1 MSKSFSKNKQQL
13 LLDIVRYIDELDV
26 QNLSNIPNIIKILN
40 IIKKKDPSFANKI
53 DELIPQIDQKQ
64 ISDKIPNIEF
74 TKEDE
79 DFLNKLGER
88 QVPLEDAVNLD
99 DIDLE
104 DVSQEENSS
113 DSLDSQST
121 PLDNEVKQSE
131 RQIPLEDAVNLDDIK
146 LEDVSN
152 TMFLTLL
159 QSMIDKLPPS
169 LGEQTIKK
177 EGSEGVNSAEYVVPL
192 EDKEFC
198 YKFLY
203 SMKNNPANKNPR
215 TNKIYNNIID
225 YYGIGEPQVPLED
238 LTNKKEGSKG
248 NVVPLEIDFEDGL
261 VISVVVAPTKGGTT
275 TQKRRKY
282 KRKKYTNYTIKGR

>member
-26 QNLSNIPNIIKILN
+26 QNLSNIPNIIKILI

-88 QVPLEDAVNLD
+88 QVPLEDAV
-99 DIDLE
+99 
-104 DVSQEENSS
+104 S
-113 DSLDSQST
+113 
-121 PLDNEVKQSE
+121 P
-131 RQIPLEDAVNLDDIK
+131 DDIK

-152 TMFLTLL
+152 TEFLTLL

-238 LTNKKEGSKG
+238 VDISK
-248 NVVPLEIDFEDGL
+248 LRSILRMD
-261 VISVVVAPTKGGTT
+261 
-275 TQKRRKY
+275 
-282 KRKKYTNYTIKGR
+282 

>member
-1 MSKSFSKNKQQL
+1 
-13 LLDIVRYIDELDV
+13 
-26 QNLSNIPNIIKILN
+26 
-40 IIKKKDPSFANKI
+40 
-53 DELIPQIDQKQ
+53 
-64 ISDKIPNIEF
+64 
-74 TKEDE
+74 
-79 DFLNKLGER
+79 
-88 QVPLEDAVNLD
+88 
-99 DIDLE
+99 
-104 DVSQEENSS
+104 
-113 DSLDSQST
+113 
-121 PLDNEVKQSE
+121 LDNEVKQSE
-131 RQIPLEDAVNLDDIK
+131 RQIPLEDADIK

-152 TMFLTLL
+152 TEFLTLL

-203 SMKNNPANKNPR
+203 SMKNNPANKNPV

-238 LTNKKEGSKG
+238 VDISNIK
-248 NVVPLEIDFEDGL
+248 IDFEDGL
-261 VISVVVAPTKGGTT
+261 VISVVIAPTKGGTT

>member
-238 LTNKKEGSKG
+238 VDISNIK
-248 NVVPLEIDFEDGL
+248 IDFEDGL

-275 TQKRRKY
+275 TQKMRKY

>member
-121 PLDNEVKQSE
+121 PLDNEVKQIE

-152 TMFLTLL
+152 TEFLTLL